1 MSDYHINLGQLAIL
15 DQDRAALSGPTSVA
29 LDEIL
34 YHNAYDA
41 EARIYWDA
49 VDGAAS
55 YEIYKVNAN
64 GTSNLIMETPNTAF
78 YLPTLVR
85 DFDEDDVTL
94 KVVPVNANGVR
105 GEGTELII
113 DWLYSNED
121 SEVYEPKEFEN
132 VCLGA
137 TVTGYSGQ
145 NESEPASKAIDGTS
159 LNGSKWCV
167 TNAEIGYMDIDIGR
181 EVAVRRWRVEHA
193 QYGGEDVLMNTVDI
207 CSGV

>member
-1 MSDYHINLGQLAIL
+1 M

-64 GTSNLIMETPNTAF
+64 GTSNLITGDPQQAF
-78 YLPTLVR
+78 YLPNLVR

-105 GEGTELII
+105 GEGT
-113 DWLYSNED
+113 D
-121 SEVYEPKEFEN
+121 
-132 VCLGA
+132 
-137 TVTGYSGQ
+137 
-145 NESEPASKAIDGTS
+145 
-159 LNGSKWCV
+159 
-167 TNAEIGYMDIDIGR
+167 
-181 EVAVRRWRVEHA
+181 
-193 QYGGEDVLMNTVDI
+193 
-207 CSGV
+207 

>member
-1 MSDYHINLGQLAIL
+1 MSDYRINLGQLAIL

-121 SEVYEPKEFEN
+121 S
-132 VCLGA
+132 
-137 TVTGYSGQ
+137 
-145 NESEPASKAIDGTS
+145 
-159 LNGSKWCV
+159 
-167 TNAEIGYMDIDIGR
+167 
-181 EVAVRRWRVEHA
+181 
-193 QYGGEDVLMNTVDI
+193 
-207 CSGV
+207 

>member
-1 MSDYHINLGQLAIL
+1 MTASEADTWTTTVVDISDHAGKTLYAIGLKVESDTAVSDYHINLGQLAIL

-78 YLPTLVR
+78 YLLPWFVILTK
-85 DFDEDDVTL
+85 T
-94 KVVPVNANGVR
+94 
-105 GEGTELII
+105 T
-113 DWLYSNED
+113 
-121 SEVYEPKEFEN
+121 
-132 VCLGA
+132 
-137 TVTGYSGQ
+137 
-145 NESEPASKAIDGTS
+145 
-159 LNGSKWCV
+159 
-167 TNAEIGYMDIDIGR
+167 
-181 EVAVRRWRVEHA
+181 
-193 QYGGEDVLMNTVDI
+193 
-207 CSGV
+207 